1 MLRKMLVLVL
11 LSTLSFV
18 SFAADLRVATWN
30 IQRLGE
36 GGQKSFPAM
45 AEVIARVDFIAI
57 QEIMS
62 ESALAELHDAV
73 QARTGE
79 PWGLLKSHLIGR
91 GSYKEMYAFLWRETA
106 VEYVDGAVV
115 YLDHGDRFA
124 REPLSARFKS
134 TGTGEDFVA
143 ATIHVLYGRSEAD
156 RIPEIEALG
165 DYWEWLREVYPE
177 TPTMMVMGDF
187 NLAPSHRAWASVKA
201 SARPLVT
208 RGASTLSSVNG
219 KFANLYDNVW
229 LGNGSSMGVTSA
241 AVLAYPKLIGWTHAQ
256 ARQFV
261 SDHAP
266 VVATLSTNP
275 GAASEQLTVQAQPT
289 TAPFQIAAKHP
300 DHSGEAMIRGN
311 RNSMIFHRVDCPS
324 YGDVSPRNRVEFAT
338 AQDAEEAGYRLAG
351 NCP

>member
-1 MLRKMLVLVL
+1 MLRKVLVLLL
-11 LSTLSFV
+11 LSTLSIV
-18 SFAADLRVATWN
+18 TFAADLRVATWN

-45 AEVIARVDFIAI
+45 AEVIARVDFIAV

-62 ESALAELHDAV
+62 ESALAELHEAV

-91 GSYKEMYAFLWRETA
+91 GSYKEMYAFLWREAA

-124 REPLSARFKS
+124 REPLSARFKA
-134 TGTGEDFVA
+134 TGTGEEFVA

-165 DYWEWLREVYPE
+165 DYWDWLSEVYPE
-177 TPTMMVMGDF
+177 TPTMIVMGDF
-187 NLAPSHRAWASVKA
+187 NLPPSHAAWASVKA

-219 KFANLYDNVW
+219 KYANLYDNVW

-266 VVATLSTNP
+266 VVAILS
-275 GAASEQLTVQAQPT
+275 ADASVASEPLTARAQSR
-289 TAPFQIAAKHP
+289 TAPFQVATNSA
-300 DHSGEAMIRGN
+300 DHSDGAMIRGN
-311 RNSMIFHRVDCPS
+311 RNSMIFHRSDCPS

-338 AQDAEEAGYRLAG
+338 ALAAEEAGYRLAG